1 MPSLSPG
8 MPGTKK
14 AYGLFTVALDGT
26 VAFCP
31 RRSRIT
37 ASARGAGVTQLAR
50 PGAAANID
58 RLDVY

>member
-37 ASARGAGVTQLAR
+37 ASARGGPA
-50 PGAAANID
+50 
-58 RLDVY
+58 